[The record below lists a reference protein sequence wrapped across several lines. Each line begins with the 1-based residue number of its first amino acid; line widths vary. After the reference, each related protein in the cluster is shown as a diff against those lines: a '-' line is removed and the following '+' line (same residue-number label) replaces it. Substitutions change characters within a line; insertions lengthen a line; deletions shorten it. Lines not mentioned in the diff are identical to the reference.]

1 MKSVIRSFS
10 GVCIAALFFACTSNT
25 DKIESAK
32 DKIADGQEDL
42 QQAIADSVADYNRF
56 REETD
61 IRIRENEKSIAEY
74 RLRISKEKAEAR
86 ADYEKRIARLETR
99 NADMRRRMDEFK
111 HDGRRNWQEFKTE
124 FNKDMDELGTSL
136 KDIFRKN
143 DNN

>member
-1 MKSVIRSFS
+1 MKSVIRLFT
-10 GVCIAALFFACTSNT
+10 GVCIAAIFFACSSSTER
-25 DKIESAK
+25 IENAK

-42 QQAIADSVADYNRF
+42 QLAIADSVADYNKF
-56 REETD
+56 RDETD

-86 ADYEKRIARLETR
+86 ADYEKRITILETR
-99 NADMRRRMDEFK
+99 NSDMRRRMDEFK
-111 HDGRRNWQEFKTE
+111 QDGRRNWQEFKTE

-143 DNN
+143 DTK